1 MTTTIVNGKNY
12 INQAMMEYS
21 AEVLLNRAIPVLQ
34 DGLKPVY
41 RRILSSMYM
50 HKEVHLTK
58 TANVAGKVMEL
69 HPHGSASGTIIEMVQ
84 KDRNLVPLLDGNGN
98 FGQFTSKDIQPAAD
112 RYSEVKLSEFAKN
125 QLKNFSKNVVK
136 KVKNFDGTIE
146 VPEVLPVTF
155 PLILMYCTQG
165 IGVGYASQTL
175 SFNMNDIAKLIH
187 NIVRNKRIIIYPDF
201 ATGGMIDDNDDNI
214 KKILETGR
222 GRINLRAKI
231 QKFNKEHYLLV
242 TEIPYGEKR
251 ENNIDKIIKVYQKGK
266 ITEVKNIKD
275 LSDLH
280 GQKIKIELQK
290 NSNLDNVIQKLY
302 QYTPLQS
309 SLSANMNIIDI
320 TKGSP
325 EVMGVYDIATQWL
338 KWRFK
343 CYRIQ
348 LQNEL
353 KDYENEL
360 EILKG
365 YLVVK
370 SNLDKIIN
378 VIQKSKKSSVIKNLC
393 DNGLTRKQAD
403 VIVETKLYNLNK
415 ETIDDKIKK
424 IPVIEKVCNEYDEL
438 LNDKNKMLLNID
450 KQIDNIAKK
459 FGGERKTQ
467 IMKFD
472 YEKIDN
478 VIKEEQHKDNSL
490 YNIFITSKGF
500 VYKTTN
506 ESVKTLLGDKVIWH
520 KQLHNNAVVDII
532 CDNNI
537 GYGVRLNEIK
547 EQNSSLVKLESLCD
561 YNNENIL
568 GIIYHDENESDK
580 IIYGYSN
587 GKMIQI
593 PIEAFPI
600 KSRKI
605 KNVFAK
611 NQELSFCYQTNEPI
625 NVKVFN
631 DNEKH
636 IISSLDISEKKN
648 RMSVGNFV
656 IRKNRNQ
663 EINTQY
669 EVEK

>member
-69 HPHGSASGTIIEMVQ
+69 HPHGSSSGTIIEMVQ

-98 FGQFTSKDIQPAAD
+98 FGQFTSRDIQPAAD
-112 RYSEVKLSEFAKN
+112 RYSEVKLSDFAKN
-125 QLKNFSKNVVK
+125 QLKHFNSNIVK

-187 NIVRNKRIIIYPDF
+187 NIIRNKQIIIYPDF
-201 ATGGMIDDNDDNI
+201 ATGGMIDKNDNDI

-222 GRINLRAKI
+222 GRVNLRAKI
-231 QKFNKEHYLLV
+231 QKFNKDHYLLV

-251 ENNIDKIIKVYQKGK
+251 ENIIDKIVKMYQKGK

-290 NSNLDNVIQKLY
+290 NADLDNVIQKLY
-302 QYTPLQS
+302 KYTPLQS

-320 TKGSP
+320 TQGSP
-325 EVMGVYDIATQWL
+325 KVMGVYDIASQWL

-343 CYRIQ
+343 CYHTQ

-353 KDYENEL
+353 KDYEDEL
-360 EILKG
+360 EILRG
-365 YLVVK
+365 YSVVK
-370 SNLDKIIN
+370 ANLNEIIN
-378 VIQKSKKSSVIKNLC
+378 VIQRSKKSSVIENLC
-393 DNGLTRKQAD
+393 DNGLTENQAK

-415 ETIDDKIKK
+415 ETIDEKIKK
-424 IPVIEKVCNEYDEL
+424 IPIIEKTCDEYRQL
-438 LNDKNKMLLNID
+438 LGDKEKMLLNID
-450 KQIDNIAKK
+450 EQISDIAKK

-472 YEKIDN
+472 YSQIDN
-478 VIKEEQHKDNSL
+478 VIKKEQREDNSL

-500 VYKTTN
+500 IYKTTS
-506 ESVKTLLGDKVIWH
+506 ESVETLLGDKVIWH
-520 KQLHNNAVVDII
+520 KQLHNSAVVDLI

-537 GYGVRLNEIK
+537 GYGIRINEIK
-547 EQNSSLVKLESLCD
+547 ERNNSLIKLESLCD
-561 YNNENIL
+561 YQNENIL
-568 GIIYHDENESDK
+568 GIIYHDENEDDK
-580 IIYGYSN
+580 IVYGYAN
-587 GKMIQI
+587 GKMIKV
-593 PIEAFPI
+593 PLESFPMR
-600 KSRKI
+600 SRKI

-611 NQELSFCYQTNEPI
+611 NQTLVFCYQTNEPI
-625 NVKVFN
+625 NIKVFN
-631 DNEKH
+631 ENEKH
-636 IISSLDISEKKN
+636 IVSSIDIAEKKN
-648 RMSVGNFV
+648 RTSVGNFV

-669 EVEK
+669 MVEK

>member
-1 MTTTIVNGKNY
+1 MAITIVNGKNY
-12 INQAMMEYS
+12 IGQAMMEYS

-112 RYSEVKLSEFAKN
+112 RYSEVKLNDFAKD
-125 QLKNFSKNVVK
+125 QLKNFNRNIVK

-201 ATGGMIDDNDDNI
+201 ATGGMIDKNDDDI
-214 KKILETGR
+214 EKILETGR
-222 GRINLRAKI
+222 GRVNLRAKI
-231 QKFNKEHYLLV
+231 QKFDKEHYLLV

-251 ENNIDKIIKVYQKGK
+251 ENIIDKIVKMYQKGK

-290 NSNLDNVIQKLY
+290 NANLDNVIQKLY

-309 SLSANMNIIDI
+309 SLNANMNIIDI
-320 TKGSP
+320 TEGSP
-325 EVMGVYDIATQWL
+325 KVMGVYDIASQWL

-343 CYRIQ
+343 CYHTQ

-353 KDYENEL
+353 KDYEDEL

-365 YLVVK
+365 YYVVK
-370 SNLDKIIN
+370 SNLNEIIN

-393 DNGLTRKQAD
+393 DNGLTENQAK

-415 ETIDDKIKK
+415 ETIDEKIKK
-424 IPVIEKVCNEYDEL
+424 IPVIEKTCDEYREL
-438 LNDKNKMLLNID
+438 LGDKQKMLLNID
-450 KQIDNIAKK
+450 KQIDDIAKK
-459 FGGERKTQ
+459 FGSKRKTQ
-467 IMKFD
+467 VMEFD

-478 VIKEEQHKDNSL
+478 VIKKEQHNDNSL
-490 YNIFITSKGF
+490 YNIFITNKGF
-500 VYKTTN
+500 IYKTTN
-506 ESVKTLLGDKVIWH
+506 ESVETLLGDKVIWH

-532 CDNNI
+532 CNNNI
-537 GYGVRLNEIK
+537 GYGIRINEIK
-547 EQNSSLVKLESLCD
+547 EHNNSLIKLGSLCD
-561 YNNENIL
+561 YHNENIL
-568 GIIYHDENESDK
+568 GVIYHDENEDDK
-580 IIYGYSN
+580 IVYGYSN
-587 GKMIQI
+587 GKMVKV
-593 PIEAFPI
+593 PLESFSL

-611 NQELSFCYQTNEPI
+611 NQTLVFCTQTSEAI
-625 NVKVFN
+625 NIKAFN
-631 DNEKH
+631 KNGKH
-636 IISSLDISEKKN
+636 IISSLDITEKKN
-648 RMSVGNFV
+648 RTSVGNFV
-656 IRKNRNQ
+656 IRKNRGQ

-669 EVEK
+669 EVEE

>member
-12 INQAMMEYS
+12 IGQAMMEYS

-125 QLKNFSKNVVK
+125 QLKNFNKNIVRK
-136 KVKNFDGTIE
+136 IKNFDGTIE

-187 NIVRNKRIIIYPDF
+187 NIIRNKRIIIYPDF
-201 ATGGMIDDNDDNI
+201 ATGGMIDKNDDDI

-222 GRINLRAKI
+222 GRVNLRAKI
-231 QKFNKEHYLLV
+231 QKFTKEHYLLV

-251 ENNIDKIIKVYQKGK
+251 ENIIDKIIKAYQKGK
-266 ITEVKNIKD
+266 ITEVRNIKD

-290 NSNLDNVIQKLY
+290 NADLNSVIQKLY
-302 QYTPLQS
+302 KYTPLQS
-309 SLSANMNIIDI
+309 SLNANMNIIDI

-325 EVMGVYDIATQWL
+325 EVMGVYDVATQWL

-343 CYRIQ
+343 CYHTQ

-365 YLVVK
+365 YSVVK
-370 SNLDKIIN
+370 SNLSKIIN
-378 VIQKSKKSSVIKNLC
+378 IIQGSKKSSVIMNLC
-393 DNGLTRKQAD
+393 HNGLTNKQAEA
-403 VIVETKLYNLNK
+403 IAETKLYNLNK
-415 ETIDDKIKK
+415 ETINEKIKK
-424 IPVIEKVCNEYDEL
+424 ISVIEKICNEYYKL
-438 LNDKNKMLLNID
+438 LDDKEKMLLNID
-450 KQIDNIAKK
+450 KQIDDSAKK
-459 FGGERKTQ
+459 FGGKRKTQ

-478 VIKEEQHKDNSL
+478 VIKNEQRNDNSL

-500 VYKTTN
+500 VYKTTS

-537 GYGVRLNEIK
+537 GYGIRINEIK
-547 EQNSSLVKLESLCD
+547 EHDNSLIKLESLCD
-561 YNNENIL
+561 YHNENIL
-568 GIIYHDENESDK
+568 GVIYHDENEDGK
-580 IIYGYSN
+580 IIYGYNN
-587 GKMIQI
+587 GKMVKV
-593 PIEAFPI
+593 PLGSFPL

-611 NQELSFCYQTNEPI
+611 DQALAFCYQTNEAI

-631 DNEKH
+631 KNEKH
-636 IISSLDISEKKN
+636 VISSLDITEKKN
-648 RMSVGNFV
+648 RTSVGNFV